1 MFSPMA
7 VIAQALQIVPC
18 PCIATGSDRLQVVH
32 PIGGDCQALCLA
44 QLTQWVSIQ
53 LGVTQSAPAVGVVDF
68 FVDFRSIH
76 CA

>member
-18 PCIATGSDRLQVVH
+18 PRIATGSDRLQVVH
-32 PIGGDCQALCLA
+32 HVGGDGQALCLA

-53 LGVTQSAPAVGVVDF
+53 PGVTQSAPATRVVDLL
-68 FVDFRSIH
+68 VDF
-76 CA
+76 